1 MVGHARLNQL
11 LPGLSQQR
19 RDALAAELGGGGAG
33 QSAEVAPAVR
43 EAFVTAVGS
52 GLALAGVVA
61 LVGAALAWVLIA
73 GGAWRPDE
81 ADRATPALDAAGAT
95 EAGDRVAGELERMPA
110 RA

>member
-1 MVGHARLNQL
+1 MNAVHPTKAGVASGVLSMSRMVGGTFGVAALGALVAVVGHARLNQL

-61 LVGAALAWVLIA
+61 LVGAALAWC
-73 GGAWRPDE
+73 
-81 ADRATPALDAAGAT
+81 
-95 EAGDRVAGELERMPA
+95 
-110 RA
+110 